1 MSSTEGR
8 ARHAQS
14 TTPCTLGLRGGGEK
28 GTRAAR
34 TQYERAQKLRA
45 CSERRRAL
53 APEVSAPH
61 PGLQPAPAILHHFLL
76 PPLLRTGR
84 GQGRSGESH
93 SRPSPPAGSVPE
105 AQKWLPLKLALFPTA
120 PRPRPHSKQ
129 IYACSTAVCVH
140 VRTYTNA
147 CMHIIEHMHT
157 RTSMRARMHACMHAY
172 MHARTHTRTCA
183 HTHLRHTHTH
193 THSHTH
199 THT

>member
-1 MSSTEGR
+1 MCVGRGACVSSVLLAHHRHRQAGREMSSTEGR

-129 IYACSTAVCVH
+129 H
-140 VRTYTNA
+140 GGVRK
-147 CMHIIEHMHT
+147 
-157 RTSMRARMHACMHAY
+157 RGQARDVGLGLDIGATPHQ
-172 MHARTHTRTCA
+172 TD
-183 HTHLRHTHTH
+183 LVQGD
-193 THSHTH
+193 
-199 THT
+199 